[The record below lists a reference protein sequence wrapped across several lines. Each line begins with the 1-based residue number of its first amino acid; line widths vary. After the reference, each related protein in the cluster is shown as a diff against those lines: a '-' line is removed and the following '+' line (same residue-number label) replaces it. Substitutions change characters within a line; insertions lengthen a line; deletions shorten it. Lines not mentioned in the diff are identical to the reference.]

1 MINLI
6 LDMLLGW
13 LIEFIQILFSAV
25 FSTDLT
31 TMLKSF
37 QDPDTINGIIPH
49 FKDVVNAMSVM
60 GYMFLALC
68 AYSIIIKALIAQFG
82 GNAQTEN
89 PIKSMVKVVIAG
101 IFIAGKSYV
110 LNLVA
115 ELYSRFGG
123 LMPTAMVKISDLK
136 IWGSMN
142 AVAVFTRTVMLA
154 MFAFAAIGAALAY
167 FERVISFLIFLYTYP
182 IAVAFSVNKDTSD
195 MFRQWLIG
203 VLSQMVLIVLST
215 GMMYIGIKIFN
226 DAISNDFWDT
236 AVHSIIPFFSI
247 GDSTRVDVFRIILS
261 INALNLVKNAEK
273 ILNMYNIR
281 TMPNASTAGEFGSAV
296 GKAMNL
302 GRTAINETGKLVGKT
317 TDIATDVIGGSATGA
332 AAPELGGMGGFHGG
346 SSGMV
351 DPSGSIDPIVPSGG
365 ATNATATNA
374 TRDEAVKARGSDYA
388 TRTAKVQSVVGVKD
402 DSSAADKMKV
412 AEALP
417 PSNPQILQEAT
428 NQKLLAAG
436 TNNANTIAGS
446 YLNKVRGDMNLK
458 SFTAGVDGAI
468 EEINKSRDKVN
479 DYIDENKEMSV
490 LGEHLDKNGF
500 EQTVHGEPLKA
511 EDVYKAYG
519 MANDPTLK
527 DFKPE
532 GFAVPMYK
540 DGNLQGLAIKGQ
552 QKNARTGEMDEQV
565 MYVSPEHDAGS
576 VGKQGEWRKDGYQEL
591 GQNVYASVLKPVNER
606 VVGNEEQ
613 RAEIGERNS
622 YMEHERT
629 QTMSY
634 FNAPYPTY
642 GKETTPKPVNRP
654 SNNVPE
660 RGVDAPVNVSSP
672 QADKPTLNEQF
683 DATKLPDGEADYGTP
698 DDNQKTIPEFTLD
711 SDDPE
716 DA

>member
-13 LIEFIQILFSAV
+13 LIDFIQILFNAV

-31 TMLKSF
+31 TMLTSF

-247 GDSTRVDVFRIILS
+247 GESTKVDVFRIILS
-261 INALNLVKNAEK
+261 INELNKVKNAEN
-273 ILNMYNIR
+273 ILNMYSIR

-332 AAPELGGMGGFHGG
+332 AAPALGGMGGFHGG

-388 TRTAKVQSVVGVKD
+388 KRTAKVQREGGVK
-402 DSSAADKMKV
+402 
-412 AEALP
+412 
-417 PSNPQILQEAT
+417 
-428 NQKLLAAG
+428 
-436 TNNANTIAGS
+436 
-446 YLNKVRGDMNLK
+446 
-458 SFTAGVDGAI
+458 
-468 EEINKSRDKVN
+468 
-479 DYIDENKEMSV
+479 
-490 LGEHLDKNGF
+490 
-500 EQTVHGEPLKA
+500 
-511 EDVYKAYG
+511 ED
-519 MANDPTLK
+519 
-527 DFKPE
+527 
-532 GFAVPMYK
+532 
-540 DGNLQGLAIKGQ
+540 
-552 QKNARTGEMDEQV
+552 
-565 MYVSPEHDAGS
+565 
-576 VGKQGEWRKDGYQEL
+576 
-591 GQNVYASVLKPVNER
+591 
-606 VVGNEEQ
+606 
-613 RAEIGERNS
+613 
-622 YMEHERT
+622 
-629 QTMSY
+629 
-634 FNAPYPTY
+634 
-642 GKETTPKPVNRP
+642 
-654 SNNVPE
+654 
-660 RGVDAPVNVSSP
+660 
-672 QADKPTLNEQF
+672 
-683 DATKLPDGEADYGTP
+683 
-698 DDNQKTIPEFTLD
+698 
-711 SDDPE
+711 
-716 DA
+716 